1 MAKPTINSNNPIW
14 ANGTDNKNANFT
26 NEEITQGIVKQSD
39 IVSNQLNGMA
49 FRADTFIDNLQ
60 RCTAWNPNKT
70 YEIGDNVFVNVSYQ
84 KSGDSGA
91 TSYLCFFRCNQA
103 ANTNTP
109 LMQGTATAFNVNT
122 DTNVPLFTIQSG
134 NNTTHLTS
142 FVNTGWVMLDLT
154 NADLNNAT
162 RLSVTGAT
170 TLNGATTINNTLST
184 TGATTLKSTLNVGG
198 HSTLASLGVQGATTL
213 TGNLTSNGTTYTKN
227 ISTEGTHTISST
239 LTANGATNLNS
250 TLAVKGA
257 TTLTGNLTS
266 NGTTYTKNLQT
277 NGWHNVTGALTT
289 NGATTLKST
298 LAVTGKTTMTGGF
311 TSNAVS
317 YVTTPALTTTG
328 TEVVTSNWWINKLK
342 SIQVITGVGKKTWS
356 FIIDMSKASNPAN
369 CITLDDDAKGLTAE
383 QLRVAMGIKP
393 VLFVNGAQKGD
404 LNLNNY
410 TLLTTGAS
418 SGVTTLGN
426 DAMLYVPRM
435 GIYMRSEGSLIKCS
449 FTNDTDAKNYYQYYA
464 HQRGATE
471 KDAFYYGCY
480 KASESGSKI
489 YSASGKSP
497 RVNATIGNFRTWA
510 RARGT
515 GYDQVGFYQR
525 QFMQAL
531 YILLYQTLDSQTK
544 HGRGRDSGNAVIATG
559 GSDTWGFHGDNT
571 PAASK
576 TSGTTNVK
584 CLGVEDFWGNCWE
597 WLDGVVTINYSVHT
611 ATDGFNDAGAGYI
624 NQGIACYAGYQ
635 ESYITSIAGNNG
647 LMFYPTGCNGGS
659 QSTYFCDCFW
669 QGATCVA
676 KAGSG
681 WYDGFGVGACALT
694 VDNASSYTSADA
706 GSRLMF
712 L

>member
-14 ANGTDNKNANFT
+14 ANGTDNKNTNFT
-26 NEEITQGIVKQSD
+26 NEEIAQGIVKQSD
-39 IVSNQLNGMA
+39 IISNQLNGMA
-49 FRADTFIDNLQ
+49 FRSDTFIDNLQ

-70 YEIGDNVFVNVSYQ
+70 YEIGDNVFVNVAYQ

-122 DTNVPLFTIQSG
+122 DANVPLFTIQSG
-134 NNTTHLTS
+134 NNTTPLTS
-142 FVNTGWVMLDLT
+142 YVNTGWVMLDLT

-162 RLSVTGAT
+162 RLSVTGNSTFKGNVDIQGKT
-170 TLNGATTINNTLST
+170 TTQNISADSLDVTNETK
-184 TGATTLKSTLNVGG
+184 LKSTLSVTGK
-198 HSTLASLGVQGATTL
+198 STLNGDTTI
-213 TGNLTSNGTTYTKN
+213 NGTTNTKN
-227 ISTEGTHTISST
+227 VETSGNTNITGT
-239 LTANGATNLNS
+239 LTAGGATNLNS
-250 TLAVKGA
+250 TLDVKGA
-257 TTLTGNLTS
+257 TTLTGDLTI
-266 NGTTYTKNLQT
+266 NGKTNTKALSADGNISTTGT
-277 NGWHNVTGALTT
+277 LTADG
-289 NGATTLKST
+289 NTTLKGT
-298 LAVTGKTTMTGGF
+298 LGVTEKSIFTGGF
-311 TSNAVS
+311 DSSAVS
-317 YVTTPALTTTG
+317 TTATPDQNAIGLQILNA
-328 TEVVTSNWWINKLK
+328 SWWIEKMK
-342 SIQVITGVGKKTWS
+342 SLQILTGAGKKTWS
-356 FIIDMSKASNPAN
+356 FILDMSKASAPDN

-393 VLFVNGAQKGD
+393 VLFVDGVQKGD

-464 HQRGATE
+464 HQRGTTE

-480 KASESGSKI
+480 KASESGGKI

-497 RVNATIGNFRTWA
+497 RVSATIGNFRTWA

-531 YILLYQTLDSQTK
+531 YILFYQTLNSQLK
-544 HGRGRDSGNAVIATG
+544 HGYGRHTGGSVCNTG

-635 ESYITSIAGNNG
+635 GSYITSIAGNNG

-659 QSTYFCDCFW
+659 QTTYFCDYFW

-676 KAGSG
+676 TSG
-681 WYDGFGVGACALT
+681 GGWTNGFGVGAFAFACDAA
-694 VDNASSYTSADA
+694 ASYSTPTYGA
-706 GSRLMF
+706 RLMF